1 MKTNTQTQAIV
12 LPKKVY
18 TKPRLVNYGEVRAL
32 TQGGS
37 KGGNE
42 GTSMSTDQML

>member
-12 LPKKVY
+12 PPKKAY
-18 TKPRLVNYGEVRAL
+18 TKPRLVNYGGVRAL

-37 KGGNE
+37 KGGQE
-42 GTSMSTDQML
+42 GTSMSADQMI